1 VRKSDLARRRISI
14 PVALVVAALVPL
26 LGAGASAA
34 APVPRVT
41 IQGGGSTAIVG
52 RPWRATLVVRPASA
66 GRPAV
71 ALRGPGVRAASVRR
85 VGPGRYAVRG
95 VFTLPGRWRVE
106 ARLRGR
112 RFLLRTVVAR
122 APAAVPIVLR
132 GPSQIAVDAAGRLLI
147 SENEGG
153 RIDRVDPASGQV
165 QLVRTITSPYG
176 IALSRAGELY
186 ATSDDRVLRLG
197 GDGGG
202 EAVVARSANGLD
214 IGPVVVDD
222 AGNAFYFTDGRIY
235 RVDRRSGAVTPYAGT
250 GSDGFGGDG
259 GAADQATFG
268 RPHGLAFAADGALLV
283 SDSENGRI
291 RRIDPVDRVV
301 RTVATGLGFPT
312 GLAVAPDGS
321 MYLGDVQTNSVH
333 RVAPGGAVTR
343 VAGTGVDATS
353 GDGGPATAAALA
365 VPSAV
370 AITVDGTIYVTEAR
384 SGRIRRIDAS
394 GTITS
399 LSSRG

>member
-1 VRKSDLARRRISI
+1 MRKSDLARRRISI

-34 APVPRVT
+34 APVPRVR

-52 RPWRATLVVRPASA
+52 RSWRATLVVRPASA

-71 ALRGPGVRAASVRR
+71 ALRGPRVRAASVRR

-147 SENEGG
+147 SQNEGG
-153 RIDRVDPASGQV
+153 RIDRVDPATGQV

-186 ATSDDRVLRLG
+186 ATSDDRVLRLEA
-197 GDGGG
+197 GGG
-202 EAVVARSANGLD
+202 TTVVGRSDSGLD

-235 RVDRRSGAVTPYAGT
+235 RVDRQSGAVTPYAGT

-259 GAADQATFG
+259 GPADQATFG

-312 GLAVAPDGS
+312 GLAVAGDGS
-321 MYLGDVQTNSVH
+321 IYVGDVQSNSVH
-333 RVAPGGAVTR
+333 RVAPGDAVTR

-353 GDGGPATAAALA
+353 GDGGPAAAAALS

-370 AITVDGTIYVTEAR
+370 AISPAGTIYVTEAR